1 MKGKQEGELASKEE
15 NHGGGI
21 DNLGGGGVGGE
32 GEFKAEHRE
41 N

>member
-21 DNLGGGGVGGE
+21 DNWGGGE